1 MRTLR
6 ISGNKKRLLLL
17 LIAAAVL
24 CSWLPNIDRL
34 ATEQLDQGFQRALVS
49 FASARALNAAISVA
63 QGTEAAIEPAGVG
76 FTFTPG
82 EILDPVNDLV
92 EQFSDLMLVASVSF
106 GIQKMLISIGAFWAI
121 SLALTLT
128 AAIWANNYARGRINS
143 PWATKF
149 LVVLLLIRFAVPL
162 VTLGSDFIFDEFM
175 SSEYESSQ
183 SFVDT
188 SSKEIDDYNQPAPG
202 VSQERGIVERLRT
215 WSQNISFES
224 PVEELKAAADRTIE
238 HIVNLMVIFTL
249 QTLLLPILILWV
261 LYFLTKRIL
270 AHPTRAQLP

>member
-6 ISGNKKRLLLL
+6 TSGNKKRLVLFLV
-17 LIAAAVL
+17 AAAVL
-24 CSWLPNIDRL
+24 CSWLPNIDQL
-34 ATEQLDQGFQRALVS
+34 ATQQLDQGFQRALVS

-128 AAIWANNYARGRINS
+128 GVIWANNYARGRINS
-143 PWATKF
+143 PWVTKI
-149 LVVLLLIRFAVPL
+149 LVVLLLIRFAIPL
-162 VTLGSDFIFDEFM
+162 VTLGSDFLFEEFM

-183 SFVDT
+183 SFVDS
-188 SSKEIDDYNQPAPG
+188 SSKEIDDYNQSAPD
-202 VSQERGIVERLRT
+202 VSQEQGIVERLRA

-224 PVEELKAAADRTIE
+224 PVEELKAVADRSIE

-249 QTLLLPILILWV
+249 QTLLLPILILWI

-270 AHPTRAQLP
+270 AAPSKAHLP